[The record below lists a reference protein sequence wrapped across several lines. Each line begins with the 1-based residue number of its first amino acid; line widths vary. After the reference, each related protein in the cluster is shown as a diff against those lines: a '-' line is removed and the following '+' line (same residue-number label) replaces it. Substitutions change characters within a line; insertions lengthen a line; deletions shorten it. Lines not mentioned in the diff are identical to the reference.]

1 MGPPAP
7 APVVLRRRA
16 PAAGCATGV
25 TEDPG
30 HLRST
35 RQTGRTEGRGGS
47 WASRAGL
54 RALGFPPGTH
64 AGSGSSAALRRARH
78 RADGYNLATCWRRL
92 ATTSHQH
99 APHQGS
105 SHCQQDTPH
114 PSGSVQMLP
123 TRRGSPEA
131 VDDAC
136 VHRGPPSRLWAALQP
151 RMDAMQGCERVR
163 GPPHAAQ
170 SAAISDQIK
179 WPS

>member
-1 MGPPAP
+1 MK
-7 APVVLRRRA
+7 
-16 PAAGCATGV
+16 
-25 TEDPG
+25 
-30 HLRST
+30 
-35 RQTGRTEGRGGS
+35 
-47 WASRAGL
+47 
-54 RALGFPPGTH
+54 
-64 AGSGSSAALRRARH
+64 GSGSSAALRRARH

-151 RMDAMQGCERVR
+151 RMDAMQGCERMR
-163 GPPHAAQ
+163 GPPCGTEC
-170 SAAISDQIK
+170 SDIRSDQMAIMSASTPAHEWHCQSVRIPHHALFWSHWEHTRK
-179 WPS
+179 RLHRPQPSK